1 VKRFSNTCRAISDL
15 DSRFPQASPLSL
27 PGAGNANGLDR
38 AAKYHRQ
45 NQKKKRRRC
54 HEHNIQRNTRGHVL
68 EDPALPSLPDGGRPA
83 GGGHA
88 QAASVLISA
97 RQAAGNF
104 IDRFSPVLAASYAAV
119 IIILYVPQALLGSW
133 MYLKYRLYVR
143 IPMEELR
150 HWWTLGAFEFK
161 EHIIAM
167 GIGLLPAYWYLWR
180 QPVSA
185 EDAGVRKWLTVFLA
199 VTVWYAFGAGHVAND
214 FRGIGS

>member
-1 VKRFSNTCRAISDL
+1 V
-15 DSRFPQASPLSL
+15 P
-27 PGAGNANGLDR
+27 
-38 AAKYHRQ
+38 
-45 NQKKKRRRC
+45 
-54 HEHNIQRNTRGHVL
+54 
-68 EDPALPSLPDGGRPA
+68 
-83 GGGHA
+83 
-88 QAASVLISA
+88 
-97 RQAAGNF
+97 
-104 IDRFSPVLAASYAAV
+104 AASYAAV
-119 IIILYVPQALLGSW
+119 IVLLYVPQALLGSW

-180 QPVSA
+180 QPLSA
-185 EDAGVRKWLTVFLA
+185 EDVGLRRWLTVFLA